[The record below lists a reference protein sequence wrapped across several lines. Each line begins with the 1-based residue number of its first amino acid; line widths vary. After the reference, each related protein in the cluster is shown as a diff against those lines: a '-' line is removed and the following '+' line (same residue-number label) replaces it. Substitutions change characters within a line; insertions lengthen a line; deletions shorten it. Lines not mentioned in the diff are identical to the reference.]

1 MDFDYLRKL
10 FAYNHWANREVVA
23 GLRAVPDPPSRSVRL
38 MAHVLGAELL
48 WLNRL
53 LPKQKPPEVWP
64 EMTLPEATQFAEQM
78 PPAWDK
84 YLKELRPEG
93 LSRAV
98 TYRNSKGEQWTN
110 TVEDILMHVVFH
122 SAYHR
127 GQIATDMRANRLV
140 PAYTDF
146 IHGVRQRLVSE

>member
-1 MDFDYLRKL
+1 
-10 FAYNHWANREVVA
+10 
-23 GLRAVPDPPSRSVRL
+23 
-38 MAHVLGAELL
+38 
-48 WLNRL
+48 
-53 LPKQKPPEVWP
+53 
-64 EMTLPEATQFAEQM
+64 MTLPEATQFAEQM

-110 TVEDILMHVVFH
+110 TVEDILMHVVIH

-127 GQIATDMRANRLV
+127 GQIATDMRANGLE